1 MNCFSFFLSS
11 HILSFNGNPTG
22 LQDCREICCRLLL
35 KRKSLPFF
43 FSLVL
48 VFCQRLSPLLLF
60 TSGSVTAFSLRVASK
75 RNEKGCPP
83 LLTHV
88 FLSHY
93 EADSINVKFH
103 CQFVL
108 PVSGCMTVAVLL
120 YTRGNERLDSEN
132 SQAQINTICVM
143 LKASPTNSASQEDEF
158 FIFLY
163 FFFFFLFLLFLFLY
177 QQGSNPSRSILAA
190 SSVICCKRDSIYLDF
205 FQFKIFFFAL
215 HQFRVR

>member
-1 MNCFSFFLSS
+1 MNLNFRELALKRRQGLADVMNCFSFFFFPYSVVQWQPHRLTRLSRDL
-11 HILSFNGNPTG
+11 LSFAFKKKITP
-22 LQDCREICCRLLL
+22 L
-35 KRKSLPFF
+35 F

-108 PVSGCMTVAVLL
+108 PVSGCMTVAVSL

-132 SQAQINTICVM
+132 SQAQRNTICVM
-143 LKASPTNSASQEDEF
+143 LKASPTNSAPQEDEF
-158 FIFLY
+158 FNFLY
-163 FFFFFLFLLFLFLY
+163 FFCIF
-177 QQGSNPSRSILAA
+177 
-190 SSVICCKRDSIYLDF
+190 V
-205 FQFKIFFFAL
+205 IFFSL
-215 HQFRVR
+215 PTRKQSQSIDPGNIQCHLL

>member
-1 MNCFSFFLSS
+1 MNCFSFFFFPYSVVQWQPHRLTRLSRDL
-11 HILSFNGNPTG
+11 LSFAFKKKITP
-22 LQDCREICCRLLL
+22 L
-35 KRKSLPFF
+35 F

-108 PVSGCMTVAVLL
+108 PVSGCMTVAVSL

-132 SQAQINTICVM
+132 SQAQRNTICVCSKHRQQIQPRRKM
-143 LKASPTNSASQEDEF
+143 NFL
-158 FIFLY
+158 IF
-163 FFFFFLFLLFLFLY
+163 
-177 QQGSNPSRSILAA
+177 
-190 SSVICCKRDSIYLDF
+190 C
-205 FQFKIFFFAL
+205 IFFCIFVIFFSL
-215 HQFRVR
+215 PTRKQSQSIDPGNIQCHLL